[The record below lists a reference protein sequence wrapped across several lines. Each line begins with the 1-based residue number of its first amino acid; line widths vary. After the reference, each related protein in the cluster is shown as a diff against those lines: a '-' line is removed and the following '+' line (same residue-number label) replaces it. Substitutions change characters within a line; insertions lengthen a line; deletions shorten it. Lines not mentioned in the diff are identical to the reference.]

1 MPNVFNTFDPV
12 KEIILGDVDVNA
24 IKINDE
30 RKQKRI
36 EFIFDKTK
44 EELLSFQELLE
55 GRGIKVH
62 RPSVFPNVPIQT
74 PFWSSHGTRIPLTP
88 RDLFS
93 GYHIRALS

>member
-36 EFIFDKTK
+36 EF
-44 EELLSFQELLE
+44 
-55 GRGIKVH
+55 
-62 RPSVFPNVPIQT
+62 
-74 PFWSSHGTRIPLTP
+74 TR
-88 RDLFS
+88 
-93 GYHIRALS
+93 Y